1 MKNNREFVHEKAIR
15 LENNLNSI
23 EEVSTLSKLQDVN
36 TDLIITLLGKKIG
49 SGVYR
54 AVYEHN
60 WDEDWVI
67 KIEPNS
73 TECNLTEFMLWDEI
87 RGLKNELEWVK
98 DWFAPVLWM
107 SPNGKILCMQKTSEF
122 PKNKKLERPREIPAF
137 LSDVKRDN
145 FGWIGNK
152 FVCHD
157 YGFIFKFIKYEK
169 KMQKIKKDCWW

>member
-1 MKNNREFVHEKAIR
+1 MKNLKGEISQR
-15 LENNLNSI
+15 LDNNLNSI
-23 EEVSTLSKLQDVN
+23 EEICTISHLQDVN
-36 TDLIITLLGKKIG
+36 TDLILSLCGKKIG

-54 AVYEHN
+54 SVYEYN
-60 WDEDWVI
+60 LDDKYVI

-73 TECNLTEFMLWDEI
+73 TESNITEFMLWDEI
-87 RGLKNELEWVK
+87 RGLCNDLSWVK

-107 SPNGKILCMQKTSEF
+107 SPNGKILVMEKTEVKEGKDR
-122 PKNKKLERPREIPAF
+122 PKEVPAF
-137 LSDVKRDN
+137 FTDLKRDN

-157 YGFIFKFIKYEK
+157 YGFLHKFINYKN